1 MSSAERVSADRAGCR
16 PLPPESTGSQVGQPL
31 PPGPPN
37 PVDKVTHIMAQ
48 PERDDRGLLAGLEK
62 PHGAGVAE
70 NVGPEPFVAQR
81 GAGPLSDDSAALAA
95 SGRLRTPRSLC
106 PPRNSYPSTAR
117 STVHA
122 RSVTH
127 LLVAWLVSNGA
138 HVRRS
143 YG

>member
-1 MSSAERVSADRAGCR
+1 
-16 PLPPESTGSQVGQPL
+16 
-31 PPGPPN
+31 
-37 PVDKVTHIMAQ
+37 MAQ
-48 PERDDRGLLAGLEK
+48 PERDDRGVLAGLEK
-62 PHGAGVAE
+62 PHGVGVAE

-95 SGRLRTPRSLC
+95 SGRLRTPRSHR
-106 PPRNSYPSTAR
+106 PPPYSYPSTAR